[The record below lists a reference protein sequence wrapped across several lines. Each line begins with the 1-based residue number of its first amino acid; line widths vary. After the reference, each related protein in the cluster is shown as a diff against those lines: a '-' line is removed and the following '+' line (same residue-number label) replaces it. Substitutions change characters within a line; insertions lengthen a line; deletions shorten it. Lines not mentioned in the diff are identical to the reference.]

1 MAENFIISLY
11 TEMTPNP
18 DSLKFVLNK
27 ILYPAQS
34 IDFQEGDDTTRSPL
48 AAALFE
54 QFDWV
59 KGVFIM
65 NNFVSVRKASDL
77 DWFEIKREVGEFIK
91 AWVTEG
97 KEIVLEEKGPDLPE
111 PLAASDNPEDIED
124 KIRKMLDQ
132 YVKPAVEMDG
142 GAIQFK
148 DFDNGIVTVM
158 LQGSC
163 SGCPSASMTLKAG
176 IEGLLKRMVPEVQE
190 VVAEEV

>member
-91 AWVTEG
+91 AWVSEG